1 MKNEEAYEGH
11 LPFTDSS
18 SAFGMP
24 CMVTSGAEALEPI
37 IDMHLHE
44 YTVADFGV
52 GVGRTPAVCSSNEET
67 VHFQIRKL
75 LGNN

>member
-1 MKNEEAYEGH
+1 
-11 LPFTDSS
+11 
-18 SAFGMP
+18 
-24 CMVTSGAEALEPI
+24 
-37 IDMHLHE
+37 MHLHE

-67 VHFQIRKL
+67 VYFQIRKL